1 MADTTNE
8 MTKEE
13 KAKIKE
19 KEKAK
24 KEREKIDKKAQK
36 EAAKKDKKQGFF
48 SRIFGGIADFFK
60 GVFKEASRV
69 RWPKFSELMINSGKV
84 LVFCVL
90 FAVFFIFCDFVVGEL
105 LLLIGIGG

>member
-8 MTKEE
+8 MTKAE
-13 KAKIKE
+13 KAKLKE
-19 KEKAK
+19 KEKEK
-24 KEREKIDKKAQK
+24 KEREKIEKRAQK
-36 EAAKKDKKQGFF
+36 EAAKKDKKQGIF
-48 SRIFGGIADFFK
+48 SRIFGGIGNFFK

-69 RWPKFSELMINSGKV
+69 RWPKFSELMVNTGKV

-90 FAVFFIFCDFVVGEL
+90 FAVFFILCDAVVSEL